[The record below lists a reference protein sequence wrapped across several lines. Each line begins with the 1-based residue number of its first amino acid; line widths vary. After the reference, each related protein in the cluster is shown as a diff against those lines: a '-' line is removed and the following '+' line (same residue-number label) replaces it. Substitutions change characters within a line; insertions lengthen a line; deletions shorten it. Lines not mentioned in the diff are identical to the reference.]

1 MDIKSYTW
9 VDTLKTSKL
18 GSTSSSTTS
27 KPGSTSS
34 STTSEPVPMTIAVIT
49 ISVILGSSVLF

>member
-9 VDTLKTSKL
+9 VNTLNPPKLGSTSSSKT

-27 KPGSTSS
+27 KPG
-34 STTSEPVPMTIAVIT
+34 PMTIAVIT
-49 ISVILGSSVLF
+49 ISVVLGSSVLF